1 VGDIVLP
8 KSTHR
13 GFSPQQKLELGQ
25 INAGCT
31 DCTGRANKYTTRVSS
46 LHENFVTKI
55 FVKNSTILLCVCS
68 LIKSRRVV
76 VPFSGDHLRSL
87 CATDVFHPVGMI
99 FPGEDRKS
107 VSAYRKSTSDIIL
120 VLNNLLDSD
129 QTSSSEIFLSIAAC
143 DRN

>member
-1 VGDIVLP
+1 MGDIVLP

-13 GFSPQQKLELGQ
+13 GFAPQQKLELGQ

-31 DCTGRANKYTTRVSS
+31 DCTGWANKYTARVSS
-46 LHENFVTKI
+46 LHENFITKI
-55 FVKNSTILLCVCS
+55 FIKNSTILLCVCS

-87 CATDVFHPVGMI
+87 CADVSHPLGMI
-99 FPGEDRKS
+99 SSGEDRKS
-107 VSAYRKSTSDIIL
+107 ISAYQKSTSDIIL